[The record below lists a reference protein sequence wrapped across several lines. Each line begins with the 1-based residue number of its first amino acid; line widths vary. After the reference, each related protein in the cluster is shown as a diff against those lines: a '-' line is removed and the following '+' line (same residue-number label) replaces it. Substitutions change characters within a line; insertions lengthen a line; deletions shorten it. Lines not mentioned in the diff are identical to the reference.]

1 MTVTITVKVK
11 VSAQSQS
18 LQLPTSRPKAHE
30 DLLGEGG
37 PRVNEPPRARA
48 LPGRCL
54 HPFVVIA
61 RLDPGDPGGQT
72 PEPDVKKPGPRHQLG
87 LLAAIKR
94 GPITSSAHVVKRA
107 TPSSPDTLRAL
118 KRLAVLAYS
127 HIADSQAFGTLLFQA
142 FTVCVS
148 ADTNFFLDLAG
159 VLGLSTPGE
168 LVKLGVTAYHL
179 PGPAAKQQGLAV
191 VRAALSNPEAA
202 LVRISPALLPKFT
215 ALLATERSQLGEF
228 VALAQQIA
236 EGSAARGSPVHA
248 ALLNPHASLVDP
260 LIEDSSVQASDSLL
274 TMASE
279 GTGSA
284 AVQNVL
290 EGYHGSL
297 AALMQEFGYAVS
309 ADEACFKALLR
320 QVPEPPSE
328 EVVAEILLMMA
339 RTHTG
344 LKESEPGLHFSLWV
358 TLNLGNPPPR
368 SVTVTTWNWPLVV
381 DCLKSHPPGQPS
393 RLNWAKVAE
402 CLDCERALLPDAAA
416 FTLLASAFRR
426 GAGEQLP
433 VAALT
438 RMWKHPACQL
448 SFLKAASVAPPDVFS
463 FESSKRLVTLLEGMD
478 VAALSPNR
486 AWASVDL
493 LQALCMLMESAGLV
507 GPARDVLQFPA
518 ATCPDLLLI
527 TIAETRTDWN
537 LLQRDVFAALLP
549 QHVALAAASTGAV
562 NGKRSRELLT
572 RVWSAAPPTVLLDLL
587 IELYAQDPAHMTSR
601 IAKVCAD
608 LGVLPQVLANTPIA
622 FALELAAFAG
632 GAGMINLEAWLSD
645 YCNRDSMTAIP
656 SMLRYVVDKTS
667 DPPGGT
673 TVGGAPGVPGAS
685 ADVRRGVPLN
695 ADAARAFLKVL
706 QASAQGLPVEMLRE
720 LQAVQS
726 NLAKQFPSLTAHITT
741 LSTSDTFASD
751 VEEEANSYFQA
762 IYNEA
767 RPIEEIIVR
776 MQAYKSSLNPRE
788 QEVFACMIHNLF
800 DEYRFFSRYPD
811 RELFITATLFGSLI
825 KHGLVSSITLGMALR
840 YVLDALRKPAP
851 SKMFTFGIEALRQF
865 VHMIAPWPQ
874 FCAALLSNP
883 QLREADAELY
893 ARVEQA
899 QQAGGVTGNG
909 TLPGLPPVG
918 AGGAPQGG
926 SASAVDQPRQQQV
939 PGQPQQHSHMG
950 ALEANTHGSSRF
962 LNLQPAD
969 NTARA
974 AAGQE
979 DEASVAAA
987 GPSITRNA
995 KDAVASARATV
1006 GAATGGGEPSM
1017 SNAAPAGGKGGAR
1030 ELNAGGGGLA
1040 SVPAASGGQAP
1051 QPSNTSLSGEGEGAG
1066 MYLAAQVAAASLS
1079 APMGPS
1085 LAALVNTESLES
1097 AAEKYRDFKEPPEA
1111 VADKVHFVMNNIT
1124 KDNMESRSV
1133 EIRDRVWPDYLAWF
1147 ANYMV
1152 VKRAA
1157 QEANFHTLYVSLL
1170 DHLNDRELYRL
1181 MVKTTMYYVKV
1192 LLYSERILKES
1203 NDRALLK
1210 NLGTWLGLLTFAR
1223 NKPVLSR
1230 DLELKQVICEAYQ
1243 RGRLIAVLPFVQK
1256 LLEGCRH
1263 SRVFKP
1269 TNPMVAAILSLLA
1282 ELHAM
1287 KVIGLHGV
1295 PGSATGPCRCQ
1306 PGFGCIARSL
1316 RNGAGGCWSCT
1327 YRRVG
1332 GGIQFSC
1339 AARFTCAICTP
1350 NNHDRICLRQGLK
1363 MNNAFSIELIFKA
1376 FGLSPHDVKPA
1387 DTLKTLPRERIT
1399 NPDWQLEQLPT
1410 EMPPQPV
1417 SDGPTSSAPATVS
1430 TSVGKPSVPS
1440 SPAPPSAPPS
1450 TAPPSS
1456 PGPMSGTGLRSSS
1469 GVQLPPGAT
1478 SAGGPGSIDTVPKVM
1493 PAPPQVPAV
1502 PEQLQPQ
1509 QPQQSMAY
1517 GMPGAAMPPGVTA
1530 PAAAVAAA
1538 AAAARAPGM
1547 AGAPGLPPDAGLFAN
1562 LHQHVII
1569 NPSLGD
1575 IGERLL
1581 LKRHVPAAVDRAIG
1595 EIITPVVERSV
1606 TIACYTTYELV
1617 LKDFAGDGDENKL
1630 RKAAHLMVSSL
1641 AGSLSLVT
1649 AKDPLRISLTNQL
1662 RQMLQPQVADAAML
1676 DQIISVLVTDNLD
1689 LGCNLIER
1697 AATDKAV
1704 RDIDKSLQAAYE
1716 ERAKARAAGKQWVDA
1731 AAFHGAGSRFP
1742 GSLPESL
1749 RPRPG
1754 GINLQHIR
1762 VYEDFTRIPRTPPIP
1777 TSPALAVGSNQA
1789 LVAPGPGAPPPPPG
1803 VSPRPPGAY
1812 AVAGAPPGSFQAV
1825 DAAVAGKDANPTA
1838 DHSDLQ
1844 ALLAEL
1850 SEALTSG
1857 AAPPEDAAV
1866 FFARRILKHLYD
1878 SVAAASGSKLSV
1890 SFHGACLELL
1900 NNMVP
1905 GGRVVNELTMA
1916 YLSADDERKF
1926 NPALMEMLL
1935 RLRFLNM
1942 LELDAYLSKLLQTP
1956 VSRTQAVSDLVYF
1969 LLRAMTLRDG
1979 GVVVFTDLP
1988 LTMELLGRMAA
1999 ANPPL
2004 ASLVEAARK
2013 AAVAP
2018 VLSRSPA
2025 EIPGAVREKAADP
2038 PGLRDQ
2044 SLKLFEDWVHLLNM
2058 HAEDK
2063 ALHGFLN
2070 GQVRAAGVLK
2080 MDDTTD
2086 RFLRTLTELAVA
2098 HCLASAEAAAAAA
2111 AAGAGARP
2119 EAVGSANSADGVNA
2133 ATPPPA
2139 ADQASQLRY
2148 LRACGVALHALQPL
2162 SVPGFAFGWLELI
2175 SHRSFMPR
2183 VLTAPLASGWP
2194 LFASLLIALL
2204 RFLEPYLRAADL
2216 SESIKQLYKG
2226 CLRLLLVLLHDFP
2239 EFLCEHH
2246 FSLCEAI
2253 PPPAVQMRNLVL
2265 SAFPR
2270 NMRLPDPFTPNLKVD
2285 LLPEIQQL
2293 PRIVPDPEQL
2303 LPEALRQQEL
2313 AKRCMMMP
2321 GSADKIGSPGGPGAL
2336 LGGSSSGLTY
2346 NVPLINA
2353 LVLYI
2358 GSQAKTVSSPLHPGA
2373 QEMYVRMAGELDAEG
2388 RYLLLNAMANQ
2399 LRYPNAHTYYFSCTL
2414 LTLFLESK
2422 SEGLK
2427 EQITRTLLE
2436 RLIVNRPHPWGLLI
2450 TFIELIKNRRYN
2462 FWAHSFT
2469 KCAPE
2474 IENLFTSVSRSCLG
2488 TNRAEEEAA
2497 AAAHGKE
2504 AVAILGP
2511 EASTTASLPRAE
2523 LPLPNH
2529 QSIGG
2534 PDVHMRTTN
2543 EPSGNSPASAPA
2555 AASDQPPARISLK
2568 DCRSRACAG
2577 VVDSFKRALR
2587 PRGEVALEGP
2597 ARDPGSAGLAAFAAQ
2612 TAAAT
2617 DRQDEALAAAAAA
2630 AGGADAAGGCPP
2642 DTWQLGRATWTFLH
2656 SMAAAYPEQPS
2667 PRQQE
2672 LMRYMMEGLAEF
2684 YPCEVCAEHLREQ
2697 VRRRPPRVASAKDL
2711 NMWLCGIH
2719 NEVNEMLGKPLF
2731 DCNLLMER
2739 WRDGPPDGSCD

>member
-1 MTVTITVKVK
+1 M
-11 VSAQSQS
+11 
-18 LQLPTSRPKAHE
+18 
-30 DLLGEGG
+30 G
-37 PRVNEPPRARA
+37 P
-48 LPGRCL
+48 L
-54 HPFVVIA
+54 PFVEALFETIQGLVANPTQQIA
-61 RLDPGDPGGQT
+61 EQLLSIFGDSAAVLLLHASTSAIAGG
-72 PEPDVKKPGPRHQLG
+72 
-87 LLAAIKR
+87 
-94 GPITSSAHVVKRA
+94 
-107 TPSSPDTLRAL
+107 PSSPDILGAL
-118 KRLAVLAYS
+118 KELANLAYCFIS
-127 HIADSQAFGTLLFQA
+127 KSPAFGTLLFQA

-148 ADTNFFLDLAG
+148 ADANFFLDLAA
-159 VLGLSTPGE
+159 VLGLSSPAE
-168 LVKLGVTAYHL
+168 LLRLGLTAYHL
-179 PGPAAKQQGLAV
+179 PGPASKQQGLVV
-191 VRAALSNPEAA
+191 VRAALCNPQAG
-202 LVRISPALLPKFT
+202 LVRLSSALLPRFT
-215 ALLATERSQLGEF
+215 ALLAAERSQLGEL
-228 VALAQQIA
+228 ATLAQQIA
-236 EGSAARGSPVHA
+236 EGSVARGSPAHA

-260 LIEDSSVQASDSLL
+260 LIDGVSAIVSDSLP
-274 TMASE
+274 TMAAA
-279 GTGSA
+279 GTGTPA
-284 AVQNVL
+284 AQNVL
-290 EGYHGSL
+290 DGYHGSL
-297 AALMQEFGYAVS
+297 AALMQEFGYGVT
-309 ADEACFKALLR
+309 ADEVCFKALLR

-328 EVVAEILLMMA
+328 DAVAEVLLMMA

-344 LKESEPGLHFSLWV
+344 LKEPEPGHQFSLWV
-358 TLNLGNPPPR
+358 TLNLGSPPPR
-368 SVTVTTWNWPLVV
+368 SAALATWNWPLVV
-381 DCLKSHPPGQPS
+381 DCLKSHPPGQPN

-402 CLDCERALLPDAAA
+402 FLDCDRALLPDGAA
-416 FTLLASAFRR
+416 FTLLASAFHR

-438 RMWKHPACQL
+438 RIWKHPACQL
-448 SFLKAASVAPPDVFS
+448 SFLKAGSMASPDTFN
-463 FESSKRLVTLLEGMD
+463 FESSKRLVTPLEGMD

-493 LQALCMLMESAGLV
+493 LQALCVLMESAGLV
-507 GPARDVLQFPA
+507 VPARDVLQYPA

-549 QHVALAAASTGAV
+549 QHVAVAAAGAGTV
-562 NGKRSRELLT
+562 NGKRSRDVLT
-572 RVWSAAPPTVLLDLL
+572 RVWSSAPPAVLLDLL
-587 IELYAQDPAHMTSR
+587 IELYAQDPAHMTPR

-608 LGVLPQVLANTPIA
+608 LSVLPQVLASTPIA

-632 GAGMINLEAWLSD
+632 GAGLLNLEAWLSD
-645 YCNRDSMTAIP
+645 YCTRDSMTAIP
-656 SMLRYVVDKTS
+656 SILRYVVDKTS
-667 DPPGGT
+667 DPPASAA
-673 TVGGAPGVPGAS
+673 VDGAPGVPSAG
-685 ADVRRGVPLN
+685 ADVRRGAPLN

-720 LQAVQS
+720 LQAVQA
-726 NLAKQFPSLTAHITT
+726 NLAKQFPSLSAHITT
-741 LSTSDTFASD
+741 VSTQETFASD

-811 RELFITATLFGSLI
+811 RELLITATLFGALI

-865 VHMIAPWPQ
+865 VHMVAPWPQ

-883 QLREADAELY
+883 QLREADPELY

-899 QQAGGVTGNG
+899 QQAGGTASTGA
-909 TLPGLPPVG
+909 LPSIPPVNTG
-918 AGGAPQGG
+918 AAPQAGPIP
-926 SASAVDQPRQQQV
+926 AADQTRQQQV
-939 PGQPQQHSHMG
+939 PGQQQQQQQAQTAAS
-950 ALEANTHGSSRF
+950 EANSQGSSRF

-969 NTARA
+969 ITTRIG
-974 AAGQE
+974 AGQD
-979 DEASVAAA
+979 DEASVAVAA
-987 GPSITRNA
+987 PITARNA
-995 KDAVASARATV
+995 KDAGLTGRAAA
-1006 GAATGGGEPSM
+1006 GAAAGGVEPPAPNAAAGGGKS
-1017 SNAAPAGGKGGAR
+1017 GAR
-1030 ELNAGGGGLA
+1030 EPNSGPGATA
-1040 SVPAASGGQAP
+1040 SVVSATAGQAALV
-1051 QPSNTSLSGEGEGAG
+1051 SNTSLSGEGDGAG
-1066 MYLAAQVAAASLS
+1066 MFLAAQVAAASLT

-1085 LAALVNTESLES
+1085 LAAPVTTESLES

-1111 VADKVHFVMNNIT
+1111 VADKVYFVMNNLT

-1157 QEANFHTLYVSLL
+1157 QEHNFHALYESLL
-1170 DHLNDRELYRL
+1170 DQLNDRELYRL

-1203 NDRALLK
+1203 NDRLLLK

-1230 DLELKQVICEAYQ
+1230 DLELKHVICEAYQ

-1256 LLEGCRH
+1256 LLEACRH

-1269 TNPMVAAILSLLA
+1269 TNPMVAGILSVLA

-1287 KVIGLHGV
+1287 K
-1295 PGSATGPCRCQ
+1295 
-1306 PGFGCIARSL
+1306 
-1316 RNGAGGCWSCT
+1316 
-1327 YRRVG
+1327 
-1332 GGIQFSC
+1332 
-1339 AARFTCAICTP
+1339 
-1350 NNHDRICLRQGLK
+1350 GLK
-1363 MNNAFSIELIFKA
+1363 MNNAFSIELVFKH
-1376 FGLSPHDVKPA
+1376 FGLSPHDVKPS
-1387 DTLKTLPRERIT
+1387 DTLKALPRERIT
-1399 NPDWQLEQLPT
+1399 NPDWQLEQLPA
-1410 EMPPQPV
+1410 EMPQQ
-1417 SDGPTSSAPATVS
+1417 SAADGAPSSAPPTA

-1450 TAPPSS
+1450 ALPPAS
-1456 PGPMSGTGLRSSS
+1456 PGPMSGTAMRPSSAV
-1469 GVQLPPGAT
+1469 VQLPPGAM
-1478 SAGGPGSIDTVPKVM
+1478 SIGALGSIDATPKGMPNLTPVPG
-1493 PAPPQVPAV
+1493 V
-1502 PEQLQPQ
+1502 PEQPQ
-1509 QPQQSMAY
+1509 QPQQPMPY
-1517 GMPGAAMPPGVTA
+1517 GMSGAPPMAGASAPGTAMPQGAVA

-1538 AAAARAPGM
+1538 AAAARAPAM
-1547 AGAPGLPPDAGLFAN
+1547 TGAPALPPDAGLFAN

-1575 IGERLL
+1575 IAERLL
-1581 LKRHVPAAVDRAIG
+1581 LKRNVPAAVDRAIG

-1617 LKDFAGDGDENKL
+1617 LKDFAGDGDESKL

-1662 RQMLQPQVADAAML
+1662 RQMLQPHVADAAML

-1689 LGCNLIER
+1689 LGCTLIER

-1716 ERAKARAAGKQWVDA
+1716 ERAKARAAGKQWVDP
-1731 AAFHGAGSRFP
+1731 AAFHSAGSRFP

-1754 GINLQHIR
+1754 GINHQHIR

-1777 TSPALAVGSNQA
+1777 TSPALTVLPGQLAVVPGPGVPPPPQGVTPRPSGVYAAGTIAGTPSSFQGLDA
-1789 LVAPGPGAPPPPPG
+1789 LVAA
-1803 VSPRPPGAY
+1803 
-1812 AVAGAPPGSFQAV
+1812 AGGTEKP
-1825 DAAVAGKDANPTA
+1825 AAVPAQDARPDSAAAAALLDRYLLWQQNVDGAIAAKEANPTT

-1850 SEALTSG
+1850 SEGLTSG
-1857 AAPPEDAAV
+1857 VAAPEDAAA

-1900 NNMVP
+1900 NNSVP
-1905 GGRVVNELTMA
+1905 GGRVPSELTVA
-1916 YLSADDERKF
+1916 FLNAEDERKF
-1926 NPALMEMLL
+1926 SPALVEMLL
-1935 RLRFLNM
+1935 RLRFLN
-1942 LELDAYLSKLLQTP
+1942 LVDFDAYLSKLLQAP
-1956 VSRTQAVSDLVYF
+1956 NARTQAVSELVFF
-1969 LLRAMTLRDG
+1969 LLRAMALRDG
-1979 GVVVFTDLP
+1979 PVTYTDLP
-1988 LTMELLGRMAA
+1988 LTMELLGRIAT

-2004 ASLVEAARK
+2004 ANLLEAARK

-2018 VLSRSPA
+2018 ALNRSPA
-2025 EIPGAVREKAADP
+2025 EIPGTVRDKSADP

-2044 SLKLFEDWVHLLNM
+2044 TLKLFEDWVHLLNI

-2063 ALHGFLN
+2063 TLYGFLTN
-2070 GQVRAAGVLK
+2070 QVRAAGVLK

-2119 EAVGSANSADGVNA
+2119 EAVGSGPLSYIATDALVSMVVALVVQLNGGEALLSRYLSLLVGLIKRDADEATIKFNARPYLRIWVGLMSELGVMPGSHAAA
-2133 ATPPPA
+2133 ATAAAAATNNVEATNAGTPSPA

-2148 LRACGVALHALQPL
+2148 LQACGTALRAVQPL

-2303 LPEALRQQEL
+2303 LPEALRQQVDAFLRTRTPTNLPQEL
-2313 AKRCMMMP
+2313 AKRCMMVP
-2321 GSADKIGSPGGPGAL
+2321 VQSEKAGSPGGPPAL
-2336 LGGSSSGLTY
+2336 LGGPNGGSTY

-2497 AAAHGKE
+2497 AAAH
-2504 AVAILGP
+2504 
-2511 EASTTASLPRAE
+2511 
-2523 LPLPNH
+2523 
-2529 QSIGG
+2529 
-2534 PDVHMRTTN
+2534 
-2543 EPSGNSPASAPA
+2543 
-2555 AASDQPPARISLK
+2555 
-2568 DCRSRACAG
+2568 
-2577 VVDSFKRALR
+2577 
-2587 PRGEVALEGP
+2587 
-2597 ARDPGSAGLAAFAAQ
+2597 
-2612 TAAAT
+2612 
-2617 DRQDEALAAAAAA
+2617 
-2630 AGGADAAGGCPP
+2630 
-2642 DTWQLGRATWTFLH
+2642 
-2656 SMAAAYPEQPS
+2656 
-2667 PRQQE
+2667 
-2672 LMRYMMEGLAEF
+2672 
-2684 YPCEVCAEHLREQ
+2684 
-2697 VRRRPPRVASAKDL
+2697 AKD
-2711 NMWLCGIH
+2711 G
-2719 NEVNEMLGKPLF
+2719 VAV
-2731 DCNLLMER
+2731 R
-2739 WRDGPPDGSCD
+2739 A